1 MGSVIHCPGKINL
14 WLEVLRKRSDGYH
27 DLSSLMLPIAV
38 YDRLEVELC
47 AGGGV
52 SVCCDH
58 PRVPSDERNLAWK
71 AADLYLKAIESK
83 DGVRIHL
90 RKHIPVA
97 GGLGGGSSNAAGV
110 LLTLNRLHESGLDA
124 GKLHALALSLGADVP
139 FFLRG
144 RPALATGIGE
154 HLEEVMGVPDYPL
167 VVVNPPLEVST
178 AWVYGSL
185 QLTRGVSHI
194 KLRSFQLQPWRLEQ
208 VLQNDLERVTL
219 AEHPRLCAI
228 KEWLLSQGALGALM
242 SGSGPTLFGV
252 FSDAAA
258 AVQAGG
264 RARDAW
270 NDCWVGVTRV
280 MGSSSPANSELEP
293 QAG

>member
-38 YDRLEVELC
+38 YDLLEVELC
-47 AGGGV
+47 AGGGLTV
-52 SVCCDH
+52 RCDH
-58 PRVPSDERNLAWK
+58 PQVPCDERNLAWK

-110 LLTLNRLHESGLDA
+110 LLALNRLHGNALEA

-154 HLEEVMGVPDYPL
+154 CLEEVMGVPDYPL
-167 VVVNPPLEVST
+167 ILINPPLEVST
-178 AWVYGSL
+178 AWVYGNL

-194 KLRSFQLQPWRLEQ
+194 KIHFVS
-208 VLQNDLERVTL
+208 
-219 AEHPRLCAI
+219 ASA
-228 KEWLLSQGALGALM
+228 M
-242 SGSGPTLFGV
+242 
-252 FSDAAA
+252 AARTSA
-258 AVQAGG
+258 
-264 RARDAW
+264 
-270 NDCWVGVTRV
+270 
-280 MGSSSPANSELEP
+280 SK
-293 QAG
+293 